1 MFDRLSTFFSM
12 PFAWF
17 AMIVLVLIALCASL
31 LGSSL
36 VLKRFSMIGDGLS
49 HVAFGASAI
58 AAVIS
63 TLLANLSAAIEAN
76 SDSKILL
83 TVSKAISRAPM
94 LIIIPIT
101 VIAAVLLLRINNNSR
116 IKGDSAIAMISSGSL
131 ALGYLLMNLFPGS
144 SSNISGDACT
154 TLFGSASI
162 LGLTTTDVITCVALA
177 VAVIFFFVFFYTK
190 IFAVTFDES
199 FASATGTKAEL
210 YNTLLAITTGVVI
223 VIAMKMVGALLISAL
238 IIFPALSSMR
248 VFKSFLSVVISSV
261 SISLFCSVFGG
272 ITSMLAG
279 TPVGPTVV
287 AFNIVIFIAFWAA
300 GKIRGTR

>member
-1 MFDRLSTFFSM
+1 MFDLIALYFSQ
-12 PFAWF
+12 PFVWF
-17 AMIVLVLIALCASL
+17 AMIVLVLVALCASL

-58 AAVIS
+58 AAA
-63 TLLANLSAAIEAN
+63 LNF
-76 SDSKILL
+76 
-83 TVSKAISRAPM
+83 APM
-94 LIIIPIT
+94 TVTIPIT
-101 VIAAVLLLRINNNSR
+101 VVAAVLLLRINNNSR
-116 IKGDSAIAMISSGSL
+116 IKGDSAIAMISSGAL
-131 ALGYLLMNLFPGS
+131 AIGYLIMNIFPNS

-162 LGLTTTDVITCVALA
+162 LGLTKTDVITCVVLA

-248 VFKSFLSVVISSV
+248 TFKSFFTVIISSV
-261 SISLFCSVFGG
+261 CISLFCSVFGG
-272 ITSMLAG
+272 TTSMLAG

-287 AFNIVIFIAFWAA
+287 AFNIAVFIVFWAI
-300 GKIRGTR
+300 GKIRATR

>member
-1 MFDRLSTFFSM
+1 MLDRISMFFSM

-63 TLLANLSAAIEAN
+63 TLLTNLSKTIEAN
-76 SDSKILL
+76 TDSKVIL
-83 TVSKAISRAPM
+83 KIAQAISRAPM
-94 LIIIPIT
+94 IIIIPIT
-101 VIAAVLLLRINNNSR
+101 VIAAVLLLRINNNSK

-131 ALGYLLMNLFPGS
+131 AIGYLFMNLFPSS

-162 LGLTTTDVITCVALA
+162 LGLTKTDVITCVVLA
-177 VAVIFFFVFFYTK
+177 AAVIFFFVFFYNK

-238 IIFPALSSMR
+238 IIFPALASMR
-248 VFKSFLSVVISSV
+248 VFKSFFTVIISSV
-261 SISLFCSVFGG
+261 CISLFCSVFGG
-272 ITSMLAG
+272 VTSMLAG

-287 AFNIVIFIAFWAA
+287 AFNIVVFIAFWAI

>member
-1 MFDRLSTFFSM
+1 MLDLIVFYFSQ
-12 PFAWF
+12 PFIWF
-17 AMIVLVLIALCASL
+17 AMIVLVLVSLCASL

-49 HVAFGASAI
+49 HVAFGASAV
-58 AAVIS
+58 AA
-63 TLLANLSAAIEAN
+63 AFNF
-76 SDSKILL
+76 
-83 TVSKAISRAPM
+83 APM
-94 LIIIPIT
+94 AVTIPIT

-116 IKGDSAIAMISSGSL
+116 IKGDSAIAMISSGAL
-131 ALGYLLMNLFPGS
+131 AIGYLIMNLFPGS
-144 SSNISGDACT
+144 STNLSGDACT

-162 LGLTTTDVITCVALA
+162 LGLTKTDVITCVVLA
-177 VAVIFFFVFFYTK
+177 AAVIFFFVFFYNK

-238 IIFPALSSMR
+238 IIFPALASMR
-248 VFKSFLSVVISSV
+248 VFKSFFTVIISSV
-261 SISLFCSVFGG
+261 CISLFCSVFGG
-272 ITSMLAG
+272 VTSMLAG

-287 AFNIVIFIAFWAA
+287 AFNIVVFIAFWAI
-300 GKIRGTR
+300 GKLRGTR

>member
-1 MFDRLSTFFSM
+1 MLDTLVLFFSER
-12 PFAWF
+12 FVWYG
-17 AMIVLVLIALCASL
+17 MIVLVLVSLCAAL

-58 AAVIS
+58 AAV
-63 TLLANLSAAIEAN
+63 LS
-76 SDSKILL
+76 L
-83 TVSKAISRAPM
+83 APM
-94 LIIIPIT
+94 LVAIPLT
-101 VIAAVLLLRINNNSR
+101 VVSAVLLLRLNNNSK
-116 IKGDSAIAMISSGSL
+116 IKGDSAIAMISSGAL
-131 ALGYLLMNLFPGS
+131 AFGYLMMNLFPS
-144 SSNISGDACT
+144 SASNISGDACT
-154 TLFGSASI
+154 ALFGSASI
-162 LGLTTTDVITCVALA
+162 LGLSTADVVTCIVLA
-177 VAVIFFFVFFYTK
+177 AAVILFFILFYNK

-248 VFKSFLSVVISSV
+248 IFKSFFTVIISSV
-261 SISLFCSVFGG
+261 CIGLFCSVFGG
-272 ITSMLAG
+272 ITSMLAS

-287 AFNIVIFIAFWAA
+287 AFNIFVFVIFWAF
-300 GKIRGTR
+300 GKLRQGK